1 MKRISLLIT
10 LILAVNILFAQK
22 AMRTDAF
29 NNLRK
34 GKLDKAL
41 SNIEPTIKDPSTMED
56 PKTWLYRGNIYL
68 QIYRSDNPEYKS
80 LDPDALNKAYES
92 YQKLLELDTKK
103 EYYTEALQNMLV
115 IGEELYNQG
124 VQQYSSKEFD
134 QATQSFEKAV
144 ELNKSFGAIDTL
156 AYFNAALSAE
166 NAGNLPKAIEYYTKV
181 KDLNYPQPLLY
192 NSLSSLYLQEG
203 DTTAAIN
210 VIQEGKTKYPDDF
223 NILIA
228 ETNIYLAVGDN
239 EKAMNNLQ
247 EAIDKDPLNPTIHYA
262 IGVNYSLINDLD
274 NAEKS
279 YINALELNP
288 EYFEANYNLGAL
300 YVNRAVKLTDE
311 ANVLPFSQ
319 QNEYEEL
326 IKQAN
331 EYLRKSLPY
340 LEKAIKLDPTDR
352 NTLLSLK
359 EIYTRLQ
366 MYDKMKE
373 IDELLNN

>member
-340 LEKAIKLDPTDR
+340 LEKAIELDPTDR

>member
-279 YINALELNP
+279 YINALDLNP

-340 LEKAIKLDPTDR
+340 LEKAIELDPTDR

>member
-10 LILAVNILFAQK
+10 MMLAVNFLFAQK
-22 AMRTDAF
+22 PMRTDAF

-41 SNIEPTIKDPSTMED
+41 QYIEPTIKDPSTMDD

-68 QIYRSDNPEYKS
+68 QIYRSDNPDYKN

-92 YQKLLELDTKK
+92 YQKLLELDTRK
-103 EYYTEALQNMLV
+103 EYYTDAIQNLLV
-115 IGEELYNQG
+115 ISEELYNQG
-124 VQQYSSKEFD
+124 VNQFTSKEFD
-134 QATQSFEKAV
+134 QATKSFEKAV

-192 NSLSSLYLQEG
+192 NSLSSLYLQTG
-203 DTTAAIN
+203 DTTAALN
-210 VIQEGKTKYPDDF
+210 VILEGKSKYSDDF

-228 ETNIYLAVGDN
+228 ETNIYLASGQN
-239 EKAMNNLQ
+239 EKAMANLQ
-247 EAIDKDPLNPTIHYA
+247 EAIEKDPTNPTIYYA
-262 IGVNYSLINDLD
+262 IGVNYAQIDD
-274 NAEKS
+274 IENAEKS
-279 YINALELNP
+279 YKKAVELRP
-288 EYFEANYNLGAL
+288 DYFEANYNLGAL
-300 YVNRAVKLTDE
+300 YVNQAAMLLEE
-311 ANVLPFSQ
+311 ANALPFSQ
-319 QNEYEEL
+319 QAEYEAL
-326 IKQAN
+326 KKQAN
-331 EYLRKSLPY
+331 DKLSLSLPY
-340 LEKAIKLDPTDR
+340 LEKAIELDPSDR

-359 EIYTRLQ
+359 EIYTRLE

-373 IDELLNN
+373 VNELLNE